1 MSGLVKSEIT
11 GCVYFPQK
19 TVRIVNLAQNMQ
31 YLTWGC
37 RPVDIYV
44 SNDYKTGKPILVFL
58 YDKQDSYKYYQ
69 KWCTQKENKDEQGIS
84 EE

>member
-1 MSGLVKSEIT
+1 MSELVKSEIT
-11 GCVYFPQK
+11 GVMFNPSK
-19 TVRIVNLAQNMQ
+19 TVRIVNLVQNMA

-44 SNDYKTGKPILVFL
+44 SNDFKTGKPILVFL

-69 KWCTQKENKDEQGIS
+69 KWCAQKENKDEQGIS